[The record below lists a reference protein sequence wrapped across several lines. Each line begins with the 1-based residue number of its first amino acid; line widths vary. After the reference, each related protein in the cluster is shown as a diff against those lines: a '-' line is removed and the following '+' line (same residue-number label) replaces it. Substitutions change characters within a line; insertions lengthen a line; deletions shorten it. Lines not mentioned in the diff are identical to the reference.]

1 MCVDIT
7 YACYGQTIKFENEK
21 LHTYKGWGYMD
32 TTHIQHVKIQIKKI
46 PKFISQVKKK
56 NQITKRNK
64 GKMIFIFHRINQ
76 IKEYCRLQTDQFSQY
91 LRK

>member
-32 TTHIQHVKIQIKKI
+32 TTYIQHVKIQIKKI

-56 NQITKRNK
+56 KSDNE
-64 GKMIFIFHRINQ
+64 
-76 IKEYCRLQTDQFSQY
+76 KEQRKNDIYFSQN
-91 LRK
+91 KSN

>member
-56 NQITKRNK
+56 KSDNE
-64 GKMIFIFHRINQ
+64 
-76 IKEYCRLQTDQFSQY
+76 KEQRKNDIYFSQN
-91 LRK
+91 KSN